1 MLKNFL
7 SFDKMITPT
16 IVSVLYWLL
25 LLVVLFSSLGAMFFV
40 ISPYGG
46 SSFGFSF
53 GGFIRGIIIFV
64 IGTLSVRIYC
74 EIIMIFFKIHE
85 TLKNIEKK

>member
-7 SFDKMITPT
+7 SFDKMITPN
-16 IVSVLYWLL
+16 IVSILYWLL
-25 LLVVLFSSLGAMFFV
+25 LLVVLFSSLGAMFFA

-46 SSFGFSF
+46 PSFGLSF
-53 GGFIRGIIIFV
+53 GSFVRGIIIFI